1 MPLPPPVAEGTAML
15 PAGTYAG
22 KVVAIT
28 GGGTG
33 LGKAFGLEFARLGA
47 TIAILSRKVDRVEAA
62 AKTLIDRLSPGQ
74 YYKPLGGGWTRK

>member
-1 MPLPPPVAEGTAML
+1 MV

-22 KVVAIT
+22 KVIAIT

-47 TIAILSRKVDRVEAA
+47 TIAILGRKEEDLLKGVRAIEAIVGKALHLPLDVRDPEHRVA
-62 AKTLIDRLSPGQ
+62 DLSC
-74 YYKPLGGGWTRK
+74 R